1 MAAAAVTADKFVRS
15 TSASVPT
22 TNAVAPSTNNTNGLT
37 SYGYEE
43 VVLEDHQQ
51 KVPIWVGL
59 NCKLVSGISKSTT
72 CHDLISS
79 IVPSSQD
86 PSKYVLIEKWKKMER
101 MLDPSVKILKVWK
114 AWGDQIADVS
124 FILRSSST
132 ADGYIDKKSSRKVH
146 RKRSSSHHH
155 HQKVAGHEEDSD
167 KEEHRD
173 AMEQL
178 IKLVLTQGEAIQA
191 QLKKLR
197 QQEAQIDRYEERMH
211 KIRSSQLGENYV
223 VETYLKGD
231 TKPRKTK
238 RREKSPCKK
247 DAHGGLHR
255 HHHHHRPH
263 NVQAADPEVEKEP
276 LDVNPSSSSANKPST
291 NRPVDEYDGEEETDL
306 PESTENIQERTE
318 LMENI
323 FHLNVRLTQEEER
336 LVKLGLKIRK
346 LSDKQRKAEW
356 EELALQDITQELEH
370 LKEVTNEQTKEIELN
385 ENNLTALEQL
395 LDDKHDHVAFLTH
408 EIKLIDEQSEMLQR
422 KVLELT
428 TGGVNF
434 DQVYQSD
441 VVTSSYAT
449 IHHPLPSTSEEP
461 AHYFESVEEDTTSK
475 QVDGKGKNLKGRGV
489 VVDPSNSFKVPT
501 LSMSNPPSTRYK
513 CQQHQH
519 ETCTSS
525 CSNSSSVCVQLTQK
539 QCGGSTS
546 SDPQDNDSNSDTGIS
561 SLHSSVDENPM
572 FVLDTLV

>member
-1 MAAAAVTADKFVRS
+1 
-15 TSASVPT
+15 
-22 TNAVAPSTNNTNGLT
+22 
-37 SYGYEE
+37 
-43 VVLEDHQQ
+43 
-51 KVPIWVGL
+51 
-59 NCKLVSGISKSTT
+59 
-72 CHDLISS
+72 
-79 IVPSSQD
+79 
-86 PSKYVLIEKWKKMER
+86 
-101 MLDPSVKILKVWK
+101 
-114 AWGDQIADVS
+114 
-124 FILRSSST
+124 
-132 ADGYIDKKSSRKVH
+132 
-146 RKRSSSHHH
+146 
-155 HQKVAGHEEDSD
+155 
-167 KEEHRD
+167 
-173 AMEQL
+173 
-178 IKLVLTQGEAIQA
+178 
-191 QLKKLR
+191 
-197 QQEAQIDRYEERMH
+197 
-211 KIRSSQLGENYV
+211 

-238 RREKSPCKK
+238 RREKSPCKR

-263 NVQAADPEVEKEP
+263 NVQAVEPEVEKEP
-276 LDVNPSSSSANKPST
+276 LDVIPSSSTACKSST
-291 NRPVDEYDGEEETDL
+291 NRPVDEYDAEEEEEL

-370 LKEVTNEQTKEIELN
+370 LKEVTNEQTKEIETN
-385 ENNLTALEQL
+385 ERNLTAMEQF

-428 TGGVNF
+428 SGGVNF
-434 DQVYQSD
+434 DQAYHSD
-441 VVTSSYAT
+441 VVTSSYAA
-449 IHHPLPSTSEEP
+449 IHRPLPSVSEDTDHHAP
-461 AHYFESVEEDTTSK
+461 HFESDEDTTPK
-475 QVDGKGKNLKGRGV
+475 QVDGKVKVLKSSRV
-489 VVDPSNSFKVPT
+489 ADPINSFKVPT
-501 LSMSNPPSTRYK
+501 LATSNPTSARYK

-519 ETCTSS
+519 ETCSSS

-539 QCGGSTS
+539 QCSGSTS